1 MHKIKKKRNLRR
13 GWSERGQE
21 EDIEFWNGYCDI
33 EISPLTLWL
42 VIAFESEMENVSTME
57 SNRTSFF
64 GWWAFL
70 ERGQSEHMAESV
82 GVVGGIFDEYIR
94 DSLRFFF
101 FHYFFLSLSLFLS
114 FLSLLF
120 CFPCRSDLFTV
131 TLHRVTFLTSLSKV

>member
-21 EDIEFWNGYCDI
+21 ENIEFWNGYCDI

-101 FHYFFLSLSLFLS
+101 FHYFFPFS
-114 FLSLLF
+114 FSF
-120 CFPCRSDLFTV
+120 SFFF
-131 TLHRVTFLTSLSKV
+131 VTFVLFPLSKRFIHCYSSSSHVPYIIV